1 MTAKEKHRYTIG
13 QLVKIT
19 GIARSSLL
27 TYVDGAFIHIPRKRE
42 KVKYPSGTLHSTN
55 LYSVTADDITDLKEY
70 KKQRMRKYE

>member
-1 MTAKEKHRYTIG
+1 MTVKEKHRYTIG
-13 QLVKIT
+13 QLVKVT

-55 LYSVTADDITDLKEY
+55 LYEITEKDIAELKQY
-70 KKQRMRKYE
+70 KNERMRKYD